1 MRWQDDAWQRMR
13 HALDTA
19 FGGLPPDLEA
29 EPLVM
34 RGNPGPV
41 LVGAAS
47 RDGDRLVVGAG
58 RRGTFGRLRHGRVS
72 RYCLA
77 HAGCPVIAV
86 PSPAL
91 NRAAVRAARAH
102 ARVPDLTTAG
112 LPSGALVPIPWLT
125 TGGCHGRAAIRRGQR
140 VGTSRAGVAGPR
152 APDRGRRD
160 RRAADPDHFSAGA
173 FGQQLAPFTALA
185 SAAAVTTR
193 LRVGTIVLSNDF
205 RHPAIVAHEA
215 ASLHLASGGR
225 FELGLGAGWYQP
237 EYDAAGI
244 GFDPAGQRIGRS
256 RSRSASSGPCSP
268 APRCTTPVPGT
279 G

>member
-1 MRWQDDAWQRMR
+1 MRPRPRLRWLYRSGALPAVEYGEFSDSGNKAPAADLHLVTTPAASAVHSTRVGLAAVPISPGPATWACRRKEAGMPRTRRIVAGVSNSPGNLPALRHAADLARVYDAALTFVHAWLPSGPEFAAWPFPSDPLVLQWQDDAWQRMW

-91 NRAAVRAARAH
+91 NRADVRAARAM
-102 ARVPDLTTAG
+102 
-112 LPSGALVPIPWLT
+112 
-125 TGGCHGRAAIRRGQR
+125 RA
-140 VGTSRAGVAGPR
+140 
-152 APDRGRRD
+152 
-160 RRAADPDHFSAGA
+160 
-173 FGQQLAPFTALA
+173 
-185 SAAAVTTR
+185 
-193 LRVGTIVLSNDF
+193 F
-205 RHPAIVAHEA
+205 R
-215 ASLHLASGGR
+215 
-225 FELGLGAGWYQP
+225 
-237 EYDAAGI
+237 
-244 GFDPAGQRIGRS
+244 
-256 RSRSASSGPCSP
+256 
-268 APRCTTPVPGT
+268 T
-279 G
+279 

>member
-1 MRWQDDAWQRMR
+1 MPRTRRIVAGVSNSPGNLPALRHAADLARVYDASLTFVHAWLPSGPEFAAWQFPSDPLVTQWQDDAWQRMW

-41 LVGAAS
+41 LVSAAS

-91 NRAAVRAARAH
+91 NRAAIRARD

-112 LPSGALVPIPWLT
+112 RPPGALVPIP
-125 TGGCHGRAAIRRGQR
+125 
-140 VGTSRAGVAGPR
+140 
-152 APDRGRRD
+152 
-160 RRAADPDHFSAGA
+160 
-173 FGQQLAPFTALA
+173 
-185 SAAAVTTR
+185 
-193 LRVGTIVLSNDF
+193 
-205 RHPAIVAHEA
+205 
-215 ASLHLASGGR
+215 
-225 FELGLGAGWYQP
+225 
-237 EYDAAGI
+237 
-244 GFDPAGQRIGRS
+244 
-256 RSRSASSGPCSP
+256 
-268 APRCTTPVPGT
+268 
-279 G
+279 

>member
-1 MRWQDDAWQRMR
+1 MPRTRRIVAGVSASPGNLPALRQAADLARVYDAALTFVHAWLPSGPEFAAWPFPSDPLVLQWQDDAWQRMW

-19 FGGLPPDLEA
+19 FGGFPPDLEA

-91 NRAAVRAARAH
+91 NRAAIRARD

-112 LPSGALVPIPWLT
+112 RPPGALVPIP
-125 TGGCHGRAAIRRGQR
+125 
-140 VGTSRAGVAGPR
+140 
-152 APDRGRRD
+152 
-160 RRAADPDHFSAGA
+160 
-173 FGQQLAPFTALA
+173 
-185 SAAAVTTR
+185 
-193 LRVGTIVLSNDF
+193 
-205 RHPAIVAHEA
+205 
-215 ASLHLASGGR
+215 
-225 FELGLGAGWYQP
+225 
-237 EYDAAGI
+237 
-244 GFDPAGQRIGRS
+244 
-256 RSRSASSGPCSP
+256 
-268 APRCTTPVPGT
+268 
-279 G
+279 

>member
-1 MRWQDDAWQRMR
+1 MPRTRRIVAGVSASPGNLPALRQAADLARVYDAALTFVHAWLPSGPEFAAWQFPSGPLVMQWQDDAWQRMW

-91 NRAAVRAARAH
+91 NRAAIRARD

-112 LPSGALVPIPWLT
+112 RPSGAPGSNTV
-125 TGGCHGRAAIRRGQR
+125 GDHGRMPWQSCDSAWSASRYFKGGRGW
-140 VGTSRAGVAGPR
+140 TTRAG
-152 APDRGRRD
+152 
-160 RRAADPDHFSAGA
+160 
-173 FGQQLAPFTALA
+173 
-185 SAAAVTTR
+185 
-193 LRVGTIVLSNDF
+193 
-205 RHPAIVAHEA
+205 
-215 ASLHLASGGR
+215 
-225 FELGLGAGWYQP
+225 
-237 EYDAAGI
+237 
-244 GFDPAGQRIGRS
+244 S
-256 RSRSASSGPCSP
+256 R
-268 APRCTTPVPGT
+268 TPGST
-279 G
+279 CC

>member
-1 MRWQDDAWQRMR
+1 MRPRPRLRWLYRPG
-13 HALDTA
+13 ALPAVEYGEFSYSGNKGHVSGRRSSSGHHTGGIRRPQHA

-91 NRAAVRAARAH
+91 DRAAARAARAS
-102 ARVPDLTTAG
+102 AM
-112 LPSGALVPIPWLT
+112 
-125 TGGCHGRAAIRRGQR
+125 RA
-140 VGTSRAGVAGPR
+140 
-152 APDRGRRD
+152 
-160 RRAADPDHFSAGA
+160 
-173 FGQQLAPFTALA
+173 
-185 SAAAVTTR
+185 
-193 LRVGTIVLSNDF
+193 F
-205 RHPAIVAHEA
+205 R
-215 ASLHLASGGR
+215 
-225 FELGLGAGWYQP
+225 
-237 EYDAAGI
+237 
-244 GFDPAGQRIGRS
+244 
-256 RSRSASSGPCSP
+256 
-268 APRCTTPVPGT
+268 T
-279 G
+279 

>member
-1 MRWQDDAWQRMR
+1 MPRTRRIVAGVSASPGNLPALRHAADLARVYDAALTFVHAWLPSGPEFAAWQFPSDPLVMRWQDDAWQRMW

-91 NRAAVRAARAH
+91 NRAAVRAARARD

-112 LPSGALVPIPWLT
+112 RPPGALVPIPWLT

-152 APDRGRRD
+152 APG
-160 RRAADPDHFSAGA
+160 
-173 FGQQLAPFTALA
+173 
-185 SAAAVTTR
+185 
-193 LRVGTIVLSNDF
+193 
-205 RHPAIVAHEA
+205 
-215 ASLHLASGGR
+215 
-225 FELGLGAGWYQP
+225 
-237 EYDAAGI
+237 
-244 GFDPAGQRIGRS
+244 
-256 RSRSASSGPCSP
+256 
-268 APRCTTPVPGT
+268 
-279 G
+279 